1 MKIHTLDPNMLIG
14 GVIAE
19 DDDQQIVHLN
29 LQKGNEM
36 PPYEIEAI
44 VTLIVLSGRAALTTA
59 DGTADIAASQVVR
72 LEPNEKHTL
81 VATEDNTV
89 IVAIKQLCYESV
101 VNRKLRFGKCCL

>member
-44 VTLIVLSGRAALTTA
+44 VTLIVLSGRALVTTEE
-59 DGTADIAASQVVR
+59 GQVEITASQVIR
-72 LEPNEKHTL
+72 LEPSEKHTL
-81 VATEDNTV
+81 TATEDNTV
-89 IVAIKQLCYESV
+89 IVAIKQLCYQSA
-101 VNRKLRFGKCCL
+101 VNRQLRFGKCCL